1 MDNANRSEKAHVS
14 EAASEL
20 LKEGKKWAN
29 EMCDEGINRACEAE
43 ENLRECTDQLLKKV
57 QQNPLTSILIAGGV
71 GFLLSKIMRK

>member
-29 EMCDEGINRACEAE
+29 EMRDEGINRACEAE